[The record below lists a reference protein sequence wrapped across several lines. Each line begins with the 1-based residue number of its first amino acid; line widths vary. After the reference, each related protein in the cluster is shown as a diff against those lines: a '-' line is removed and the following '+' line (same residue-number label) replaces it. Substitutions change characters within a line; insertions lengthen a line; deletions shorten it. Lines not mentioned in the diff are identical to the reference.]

1 MTEQFEIH
9 LDTTRCRAYGVCVSV
24 MPEVFETPPGSPV
37 AVLKVH
43 AVDASEEEDLDEAIR
58 YCPAQALA
66 KRPLESIS

>member
-1 MTEQFEIH
+1 
-9 LDTTRCRAYGVCVSV
+9 